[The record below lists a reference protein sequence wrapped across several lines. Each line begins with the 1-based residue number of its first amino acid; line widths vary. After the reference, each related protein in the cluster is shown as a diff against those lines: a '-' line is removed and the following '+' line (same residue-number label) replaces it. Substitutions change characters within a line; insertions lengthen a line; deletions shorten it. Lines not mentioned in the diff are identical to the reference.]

1 MHLDSAPP
9 SIPYQD
15 FIRTETRFDMLWQT
29 HPEDA
34 EKFLAQAQQ
43 DVNHRY
49 HYYQQLAELDW
60 SDSASVAAVKAT
72 GKQAP
77 RDS

>member
-1 MHLDSAPP
+1 MHLDSKPP

-15 FIRTETRFDMLWQT
+15 FIRTEARFDMLWQT

-34 EKFLAQAQQ
+34 EKYLAQAQQ

-49 HYYQQLAELDW
+49 HYYQQLSELDW
-60 SDSASVAAVKAT
+60 SDSTRVANVKASFNNAT
-72 GKQAP
+72 KE
-77 RDS
+77 S

>member
-1 MHLDSAPP
+1 MHLDSEPP

-34 EKFLAQAQQ
+34 ERFLAQAQR

-60 SDSASVAAVKAT
+60 SDSAKVAAVKAT
-72 GKQAP
+72 SKQT
-77 RDS
+77 SQEL